1 LRTPG
6 KAGSRQQIS
15 FVNAAGRLGVPLIA
29 TTSKQSVAKAANPTL
44 KPPAAFVFRGS
55 FINIGD
61 CGAEM
66 YTGTSFSADAMQ
78 AFLSPRVAN
87 IAAQLYSDTWA
98 TTCGAAEW
106 CVVAVL
112 QVRQDLGFRA

>member
-29 TTSKQSVAKAANPTL
+29 TTSKQSVAKAAIPSL
-44 KPPAAFVFRGS
+44 KPPAALVCRGPFV
-55 FINIGD
+55 NIGD
-61 CGAEM
+61 CGAEV
-66 YTGTSFSADAMQ
+66 YSGTSFSSEAME

-98 TTCGAAEW
+98 ATCGAAEW
-106 CVVAVL
+106 CVVAVV
-112 QVRQDLGFRA
+112 QV